1 VGDDPERGEEEHEE
15 EDHGGEDAD
24 GVNLEVRGLGGGH
37 HASPFGVLVGGAVVT
52 EKLFRW
58 PGIGQLSVDAVF
70 DRDAPVVLG
79 VVILTSSA
87 IVLAN
92 LFVDLSYALLD
103 PRVRQSSR

>member
-1 VGDDPERGEEEHEE
+1 MI
-15 EDHGGEDAD
+15 
-24 GVNLEVRGLGGGH
+24 GLD
-37 HASPFGVLVGGAVVT
+37 FGVLIGGAVVT

-58 PGIGQLSVDAVF
+58 PGVGQLSVDAVF

-92 LFVDLSYALLD
+92 LVVDLSYALLD
-103 PRVRQSSR
+103 PRVRDRKS